1 MNQQSLLEHIPA
13 GIAFLVNDF
22 WATLLWLSRNLL
34 WITILS
40 TTFPVLFY
48 GYSLVVVFSSAF
60 FFSQKK
66 KQKTLHKRNC
76 RKFPLLVPQECVHS
90 VGYLLVIAA
99 YGCFKGAADRPQ
111 LATLRA
117 SN

>member
-1 MNQQSLLEHIPA
+1 MLSIY
-13 GIAFLVNDF
+13 
-22 WATLLWLSRNLL
+22 WLSRNLL
-34 WITILS
+34 WITIFS
-40 TTFPVLFY
+40 TTFLVLFY

-60 FFSQKK
+60 FFCEKK

-90 VGYLLVIAA
+90 VGSLLVIAA
-99 YGCFKGAADRPQ
+99 NDCFKGVAERPQ
-111 LATLRA
+111 LATLCA

>member
-1 MNQQSLLEHIPA
+1 MYIAPLSISERGAILFLSEKSLRMR
-13 GIAFLVNDF
+13 
-22 WATLLWLSRNLL
+22 LSRNLL

-60 FFSQKK
+60 FFCEKK

>member
-1 MNQQSLLEHIPA
+1 MEACLHTQRVQPKF
-13 GIAFLVNDF
+13 G
-22 WATLLWLSRNLL
+22 LSRNLL

-60 FFSQKK
+60 FFCEKK